1 MGAHQ
6 TYLTNPRDVLAAKRL
21 IEPED
26 VDKIA
31 MLVLISLDAA
41 KRGAAPASLAN
52 TLTEH
57 LLASAAIWSQKGNRQ
72 LYERA
77 VKAWTALRKACARPT
92 ALLDLTT
99 GEYAAIR
106 LSIAYYV
113 KALPKLEVG
122 VLAVAHDK
130 ALRQLRAAP

>member
-1 MGAHQ
+1 MGANPK
-6 TYLTNPRDVLAAKRL
+6 YLANPLDVLVAKRL
-21 IEPED
+21 VEPED

-52 TLTEH
+52 TLTEQ
-57 LLASAAIWSQKGNRQ
+57 LLTSAAIWSQQGNRP
-72 LYERA
+72 LYDRA

-92 ALLDLTT
+92 QLLDLTT
-99 GEYAAIR
+99 GEYEAIR
-106 LSIAYYV
+106 RSIAYYV
-113 KALPKLEVG
+113 RALPKIEVG

-130 ALRQLRAAP
+130 ALRQLRGPA

>member
-1 MGAHQ
+1 MGARQ
-6 TYLTNPRDVLAAKRL
+6 SFVANPLDVLAAKRL

-31 MLVLISLDAA
+31 LLVLIALDAA
-41 KRGAAPASLAN
+41 KRGLAPAPLAN

-57 LLASAAIWSQKGNRQ
+57 LLTSAAIWSQQGNRR
-72 LYERA
+72 LYDKS
-77 VKAWTALRKACARPT
+77 VLAWTALRKACARPT

-113 KALPKLEVG
+113 RALPKLEVG

-130 ALRQLRAAP
+130 ALRQLRE

>member
-1 MGAHQ
+1 MGARHS
-6 TYLTNPRDVLAAKRL
+6 YLANPLDVLVAKRL

-31 MLVLISLDAA
+31 MLVLIALDAA
-41 KRGAAPASLAN
+41 KRGVAPASLAN

-57 LLASAAIWSQKGNRQ
+57 LLTSAAVWSHHGNRR
-72 LYERA
+72 LYDRS
-77 VKAWTALRKACARPT
+77 VLAWRALRKACARPT

-106 LSIAYYV
+106 LSISHYV
-113 KALPKLEVG
+113 LALPRIEVG
-122 VLAVAHDK
+122 VLAIAHDK
-130 ALRQLRAAP
+130 ALRQLRE